1 MAQEKKNS
9 TAIDVRSFS
18 KVAIPHLERIVEANA
33 AIMSELVDQIVRDV
47 NDGKSLFAFG
57 SGHAAI
63 FTQELYHRAG
73 GCSFLVPVFADY
85 LLPTAG
91 PPVVRVL
98 ERTAAAANMMLAR
111 AQPKAGEMIWIS
123 SQSGINPAVVDF
135 ALEAKKLGL
144 FTVAFTSVEHSS
156 QVASRHTSGKRLYEV
171 CDRTV
176 DTGGYRGDACLDIAE
191 GVRAGPLSSLGSILL
206 GHSILAAACAKLE
219 AAGVRCTY
227 TSVNTPEGETRNKDL
242 EKRAMIRDP
251 LLRG

>member
-1 MAQEKKNS
+1 MINVKSYASIATSHLSKAVERNEK
-9 TAIDVRSFS
+9 VM
-18 KVAIPHLERIVEANA
+18 E
-33 AIMSELVDQIVRDV
+33 ELVGMLVKDV
-47 NDGKSLFAFG
+47 KAGKSLFAFG

-63 FTQELYHRAG
+63 FTMELYHRAG

-111 AQPKAGEMIWIS
+111 AEPKAGEMIWIA
-123 SQSGINPAVVDF
+123 SQSGINTAVVDF
-135 ALEAKKLGL
+135 ALEAKRLGL

-156 QVASRHTSGKRLYEV
+156 QVASRHSSGKRLYEV

-176 DTGGYRGDACLDIAE
+176 DLGGFRGDACLELATD
-191 GVRAGPLSSLGSILL
+191 VRGGPLSSITSITL
-206 GHSILAAACAKLE
+206 GHSILTAACAQLE
-219 AAGVRCTY
+219 GEGVRCTY
-227 TSVNTPEGETRNKDL
+227 TSVNTPEGEARNKSI
-242 EKRAMIRDP
+242 EKQAMLRDP

>member
-1 MAQEKKNS
+1 MSSKKS
-9 TAIDVRSFS
+9 KEFQVGVRSYAE
-18 KVAIPHLERIVEANA
+18 VAIPHLERIVEKNEATLTE
-33 AIMSELVDQIVRDV
+33 ITDRLVADV
-47 NDGKSLFAFG
+47 QAGKSLFAFG

-63 FTQELYHRAG
+63 FTMELYHRAG

-98 ERTAAAANMMLAR
+98 ERTSAAANMMLAR
-111 AQPKAGEMIWIS
+111 AEPKAGEMIWIA

-144 FTVAFTSVEHSS
+144 FTVAFTSIEHSS
-156 QVASRHTSGKRLYEV
+156 QVTSRHTSGKRLYEV

-176 DTGGYRGDACLDIAE
+176 DTGGFRGDACLDIAE

-206 GHSILAAACAKLE
+206 GHSILTAACAKLE
-219 AAGVRCTY
+219 AQGIRCTY
-227 TSVNTPEGETRNKDL
+227 TSVNTPEGEARNKDI
-242 EKRAMIRDP
+242 EKRAMVRDP